1 MKPRNPVRH
10 RGLAKPLPDID
21 KTELEKLVVAFE
33 GAVKR
38 RIDLSLANHLR
49 GEVLNSR
56 DPAITKDTLLQLGRL
71 CGTTNPLYTDGME
84 IAKKIS
90 VLLFGDVLDR
100 QQLGT

>member
-1 MKPRNPVRH
+1 
-10 RGLAKPLPDID
+10 
-21 KTELEKLVVAFE
+21 VVAFE

-38 RIDLSLANHLR
+38 RIDVSLANHLR
-49 GEVLNSR
+49 GRSSTLEILPSR
-56 DPAITKDTLLQLGRL
+56 RTHFFSWRGGAALQIRF
-71 CGTTNPLYTDGME
+71 YTDGME